1 MKNVTYINAGAG
13 SGKTTT
19 LTKILA
25 EKLLEKETNG
35 NFKIAPSQV
44 ILTTF
49 TEMAAA
55 EFRQRARQKLYES
68 GQTDIAIQMDAATIG
83 TIHSVAFSF
92 IKKYWYLIGVS
103 PDMKVMSEE
112 DLQVYISQSLG
123 DYVDQPDLDVFRQYC
138 DFFYLRGSD
147 NISLNYNF
155 WINELLNIINK
166 INTYKVDL
174 ESSKTYSTALIARI
188 FHAGQ
193 ATLNKKRLKD
203 VTDSL
208 NSHKT
213 EYATA
218 PLRKAESLIKGLG
231 SSTPTY
237 ATLADLYNELTKA
250 ETLGK
255 GNRDAIKADM
265 KNGDFDELIQE
276 LENFLLSSESPD
288 ESSAGEMIKK
298 MVETIFDIASRWK
311 EGFVEFKKRRHIIDY
326 NDMEQ
331 HFLNLLRND
340 KVRKEFEGNYKLLMV
355 DEFQDCSPIQL
366 EIFQLLSDMMES
378 SYWVGDPK
386 QSIYGFR
393 GTDVSLVNELVGLFR
408 NSAFRQKNNLTIL
421 SLEKSYRTRPSLVD
435 MTTNCFIRA
444 YNGVMTPDDVRLTSE
459 RPEFGNEEQQELA
472 LSHWNCRKAPNAIL
486 YDKVSDRIAKLKNS
500 RLQVVDKD
508 TKIIRD
514 IKYGDIAILCRK
526 NSECANY
533 AKSLAKR
540 HIPVAYVNDD
550 ISQQIEVNL
559 VITILKL
566 MVDPTNKHVIADLL
580 RLLNDQETTNI
591 LNSRLDY
598 CYQQQKK
605 LIEKQKENEEKG
617 ITEDIQL
624 PDEWMKDSPLI
635 EKLIKFV
642 KAGQHLSVSDLVE
655 SIIYGLALPDIV
667 AKWGNKDIRQQNLSS
682 VCALA
687 KQYDNH
693 CLQMGIGAS
702 VGGFI
707 IYLSYTKLE
716 PKIDNSADAVKVLTY
731 HKAKGLEWNYVI
743 LDSLDDDSMEDKS
756 FVKQNFWGVREI
768 RKKSDQTLCNEYQ
781 IQYLPRIT
789 SSGNT
794 GILTPILATCMKE
807 DSWKVL
813 KNREK
818 NELCDLLYVGVT
830 RARDYL
836 TTLSFQTNQKKLPEL
851 SWIKNTG
858 ISSGNLENNATALW
872 NYDSLKPV
880 YEDIANIPSAIP
892 SDEEVYTCYQ
902 YPENPEI
909 IRDPKYLSP
918 SKLPQIEFAK
928 ENIEILDNLKCRIE
942 NYDTDDTN
950 QAAAGTCI
958 HNIFAV
964 YDPTLSHE
972 ENVDKATDIRN
983 GNNMY
988 GIISEPE
995 EVINSIEHLYAWLEQ
1010 TYGKASSVKHEVPF
1024 IQPLPGQ
1031 IVHGE
1036 IDLLWYLNENECV
1049 LIDFKN
1055 FPGDRA
1061 TITNPDPKN
1070 ENYAGK
1076 YASQLKAYRD
1086 VLHASGITVRDALI
1100 YYSVMG
1106 CVVRLNL

>member
-13 SGKTTT
+13 SGKTTK

-25 EKLLEKETNG
+25 EKLLEKEVNG
-35 NFKIAPSQV
+35 KSKIAPSQV

-68 GQTDIAIQMDAATIG
+68 GQSEIANQMDAATIG

-123 DYVDQPDLDVFRQYC
+123 DYVEQSDLDIFRQYC

-166 INTYKVDL
+166 INTYNVDL
-174 ESSKTYSTALIARI
+174 ESSKTHSTDLIGRI
-188 FHAGQ
+188 FHAGH
-193 ATLNKKRLKD
+193 ATLKKEQLNKVVKSLKKNKD
-203 VTDSL
+203 G
-208 NSHKT
+208 
-213 EYATA
+213 YAAT
-218 PLRKAESLIKGLG
+218 PLKKAESLIKGLAAT
-231 SSTPTY
+231 TPTY
-237 ATLADLYNELTKA
+237 ATLADLYNEMTKA

-255 GNRDAIKADM
+255 GNRDAIKDDM
-265 KNGDFDELIQE
+265 GDKDFGQLIKD
-276 LENFLLSSESPD
+276 LEGFLLSSVSPD
-288 ESSAGEMIKK
+288 ESSAGEMIKT
-298 MVETIFDIASRWK
+298 MVETIFDIAIRWK

-331 HFLNLLRND
+331 HFLNLLKKD
-340 KVRKEFEGNYKLLMV
+340 EVRKEFEGSYKLLMV

-408 NSAFRQKNNLTIL
+408 NSDFCKKNNLTIL
-421 SLEKSYRTRPSLVD
+421 SLNKSYRTRPSLVD
-435 MTTNCFIRA
+435 MTTDSFIRA
-444 YNGVMTPDDVRLTSE
+444 YKDVMTPDDVRLTSE
-459 RPEFGNEEQQELA
+459 RPEFGNKEQQELA
-472 LSHWNCRKAPNAIL
+472 LSHWNCRKSPNSTL
-486 YDKVSDRIAKLKNS
+486 YDKVADRIAMLKNNG
-500 RLQVVDKD
+500 LKVVDKD
-508 TKIIRD
+508 TKQIRN

-526 NSECANY
+526 NSECASY

-559 VITILKL
+559 VVTILKL
-566 MVDPTNKHVIADLL
+566 MVDPTNKHVMADLL
-580 RLLNDQETTNI
+580 RLLNNQETTDI

-635 EKLIKFV
+635 EKLVKFV
-642 KAGQHLSVSDLVE
+642 KAGQHLSVSDLVM
-655 SIIYGLALPDIV
+655 SIIYGLALPETV

-687 KQYDNH
+687 KQYDDH

-707 IYLSYTKLE
+707 IYLSYAKLE
-716 PKIDNSADAVKVLTY
+716 SQIDNYADAVKVLTY

-743 LDSLDDDSMEDKS
+743 LDSLDDDSMEDKT
-756 FVKQNFWGVREI
+756 FVKQNFWGIREI
-768 RKKSDQTLCNEYQ
+768 RKTSDKPLCNEYL

-807 DSWKVL
+807 NSWKVL
-813 KNREK
+813 KSREK

-836 TTLSFQTNQKKLPEL
+836 TTLSYQTNQNKLPEL

-858 ISSGNLENNATALW
+858 ISLGNPNNKAVDLW
-872 NYDSLKPV
+872 NYNDLKPV
-880 YEDIANIPSAIP
+880 YEDIANIPSAIS
-892 SDEEVYTCYQ
+892 SDKEVYTRYL

-909 IRDPKYLSP
+909 VREPKYLSP

-928 ENIEILDNLKCRIE
+928 EDITIMKDLECRIE
-942 NYDTDDTN
+942 PYKTKEEN
-950 QAAAGTCI
+950 QADAGTCI

-964 YDPTLSHE
+964 YDPSLSHE
-972 ENVDKATDIRN
+972 DNVEKATNIRN
-983 GNNMY
+983 GNIMNE
-988 GIISEPE
+988 IIPE
-995 EVINSIEHLYAWLEQ
+995 VNKVITSIENLYAWLKD
-1010 TYGKASSVKHEVPF
+1010 TYGQAVSIKHEMPF
-1024 IQPLPGQ
+1024 IQSLPGQ

-1036 IDLLWYLNENECV
+1036 IDLLWMTGEKKCI

-1055 FPGDRA
+1055 YPGDKK
-1061 TITNPDPKN
+1061 TITTPGEKN
-1070 ENYAGK
+1070 NNYAGK
-1076 YASQLKAYRD
+1076 YASQLKAYKE
-1086 VLHASGITVRDALI
+1086 VLSSSGYEIVDTLI

>member
-19 LTKILA
+19 LTRILA
-25 EKLLEKETNG
+25 EKLLEKEANG
-35 NFKIAPSQV
+35 KSKIAPSQV

-68 GQTDIAIQMDAATIG
+68 GQSEIANQMDAATIG

-112 DLQVYISQSLG
+112 DLRVYISQSLG
-123 DYVDQPDLDVFRQYC
+123 DYVNQPDLDIFRQYC
-138 DFFYLRGSD
+138 DFFYLRDSD

-166 INTYKVDL
+166 VNTYKVDL
-174 ESSKTYSTALIARI
+174 ESSKTYSTKLIGRI
-188 FHAGQ
+188 FHADQ
-193 ATLNKKRLKD
+193 ATLKNKHLKG

-208 NSHKT
+208 NRHKK
-213 EYATA
+213 EYAST
-218 PLRKAESLIKGLG
+218 PLKKAESLIRGLDT
-231 SSTPTY
+231 STPTY
-237 ATLADLYNELTKA
+237 ATFADLYNEMTKA
-250 ETLGK
+250 EALGK
-255 GNRDAIKADM
+255 SNRDAIKEDM
-265 KNGDFDELIQE
+265 GKNFDQLIKD
-276 LENFLLSSESPD
+276 LEKYLLSSKSPD
-288 ESSAGEMIKK
+288 ESSAGEMITK
-298 MVETIFDIASRWK
+298 MVETVFDIAARWK

-326 NDMEQ
+326 NDMEL
-331 HFLNLLRND
+331 HFLNLLKKD
-340 KVRKEFEGNYKLLMV
+340 KVRKEFEGSYKLLMV

-366 EIFQLLSDMMES
+366 EIFQMLSDMMES

-408 NSAFRQKNNLTIL
+408 KSDFRKENNLTIL
-421 SLEKSYRTRPSLVD
+421 SLDKSYRTRPSLVN
-435 MTTNCFIRA
+435 MTTDCFIRA
-444 YNGVMTPDDVRLTSE
+444 YKDVMTPDDVRLVSE
-459 RPEFGNEEQQELA
+459 RQEFGNEEQQKLS
-472 LSHWNCRKAPNAIL
+472 LSHWNCRKSKDANL
-486 YDKVSDRIAKLKNS
+486 YDKVSDRIAMLKDS
-500 RLQVVDKD
+500 KLQVVDKD
-508 TKIIRD
+508 TKQLRD

-526 NSECANY
+526 NNECANY

-580 RLLNDQETTNI
+580 RLLNNQETIDI

-617 ITEDIQL
+617 IAEDIQL

-635 EKLIKFV
+635 DKLIKFV

-655 SIIYGLALPDIV
+655 SIIYGLALPETV

-707 IYLSYTKLE
+707 IYMSYTKLD

-743 LDSLDDDSMEDKS
+743 LDSLDYDSMEEKT
-756 FVKQNFWGVREI
+756 FAKLNFWGVREI
-768 RKKSDQTLCNEYQ
+768 RKTSDQPLCNEYL

-789 SSGNT
+789 SASKT
-794 GILTPILATCMKE
+794 GILTPILAICKKE

-813 KNREK
+813 ENREK

-836 TTLSFQTNQKKLPEL
+836 TTLSYQTNKDKLPEL

-858 ISSGNLENNATALW
+858 ISLGNLKNNAADLW
-872 NYDSLKPV
+872 NYNGQKPS
-880 YEDIANIPSAIP
+880 YEDIANIPSAIS
-892 SDEEVYTCYQ
+892 SDEEVYIRFQ
-902 YPENPEI
+902 YPENPEVV
-909 IRDPKYLSP
+909 REPKYLSP

-928 ENIEILDNLKCRIE
+928 ENIEILKNLKCRIE
-942 NYDTDDTN
+942 SYDPKEDTE
-950 QAAAGTCI
+950 AAAGTCI

-964 YDPTLSHE
+964 YDPSLSHE
-972 ENVDKATDIRN
+972 ENVEKATSIRN

-988 GIISEPE
+988 EIIPDVDK
-995 EVINSIEHLYAWLEQ
+995 VIVSIEYLYAWLEQ
-1010 TYGKASSVKHEVPF
+1010 TYGKASAIKHEVPF
-1024 IQPLPGQ
+1024 IHPLPGQ
-1031 IVHGE
+1031 VVNGE
-1036 IDLLWYLNENECV
+1036 IDLLWFLNDHECV

-1055 FPGDRA
+1055 FPGTKA
-1061 TITNPDPKN
+1061 TITTPGEKN
-1070 ENYAGK
+1070 EHYAGN
-1076 YASQLKAYRD
+1076 YASQLKAYRE
-1086 VLHASGITVRDALI
+1086 VLQTSGLTVRDTLI

-1106 CVVRLNL
+1106 CVVRLNM